1 MINTLD
7 DIVSAVNTVANSI
20 PQISDTTN
28 FWMVRSKQGIFYNE
42 YVAGGY
48 IAIGW
53 NPLTKTVLS
62 GNHDD
67 DYYKQLLKDSNYLD
81 KIPGTA
87 LNKCRRFIDEIKPG
101 DIAMI
106 VGRSE
111 IAFATIGDYFESDSD
126 TTTAEKELEIHT
138 QIETGTY
145 LGLNCPYR
153 KRRHISIIS
162 KVDLSSAPPM
172 VYKCLVSNRH
182 SLSSLNEYA
191 DAILSCCYDLSVYSN
206 RLIIKYH
213 IRQPSDINPID
224 FSLFTLSMA
233 DLIADDSRELTGKYN
248 LNSEG
253 DVIFFLTNFGEDVRL
268 FLTNHLVPIL
278 LGYFILFGGKVA
290 GIEFPSSIEKIKE
303 FVADFLY
310 RKEAKR
316 IKAAEAD
323 KAEADAEK
331 AKVDAERSRFELEE
345 LKKQSQGKANQ
356 TVENLTRAAV
366 PLNIKPP
373 ANNIIDITALFQID
387 DETE

>member
-7 DIVSAVNTVANSI
+7 DIISAVDTVVDSI
-20 PQISDTTN
+20 PQIPDATN
-28 FWMVRSKQGIFYNE
+28 FWMVRSKQGVFYNE

-53 NPLTKTVLS
+53 NALS
-62 GNHDD
+62 KDILSSNRDD
-67 DYYKQLLKDSNYLD
+67 DYYKQILKDNDYPD
-81 KIPGTA
+81 KMPGTA
-87 LNKCRRFIDEIKPG
+87 LNKCRRFIDEIQAG

-111 IAFATIGDYFESDSD
+111 ITFATIGDYFELESN

-145 LGLNCPYR
+145 LGLNCPYK
-153 KRRHISIIS
+153 KRRRISIIS

-213 IRQPSDINPID
+213 IRQPRDINPID

-233 DLIADDSRELTGKYN
+233 DLIADDSHELTGKYN

-253 DVIFFLTNFGEDVRL
+253 DVIFFLSNFGQDIHQ
-268 FLTNHLVPIL
+268 FLKDYLVPIL
-278 LGYFILFGGKVA
+278 LGYFILFGGKAA

-303 FVADFLY
+303 LVADFLY
-310 RKEAKR
+310 RKETRR
-316 IKAAEAD
+316 IKVAEAD

-331 AKVDAERSRFELEE
+331 AKVEAEHNRFELEE
-345 LKKQSQGKANQ
+345 LKKQAQERACQ
-356 TVENLTRAAV
+356 TVDNLTRAAV

-373 ANNIIDITALFQID
+373 ANNIIDITALFHID